1 MENMIPVN
9 AAAKTVER
17 LQIDNAS
24 IVDQIATL
32 TAIAADN
39 TEVIKSLEKA
49 AKWEVPAV
57 QPLPERIV
65 PSADPSLLGK
75 A

>member
-24 IVDQIATL
+24 IEDQIAAL
-32 TAIAADN
+32 TVIASDN
-39 TEVIKSLEKA
+39 AEVIKSLEKS
-49 AKWEVPAV
+49 AKWEEPAV
-57 QPLPERIV
+57 QPLPEAILPAV
-65 PSADPSLLGK
+65 MPEPLVK
-75 A
+75 P